1 MFSDSESE
9 SEYGVSKPHP
19 NPELTHRDYL
29 DTPSNCT
36 AQNLIEA
43 EIAAH
48 EAAILQLKVRR
59 NAYSPISKL
68 PAEILA
74 KLFILVRRSFSDFGD
89 FPGGLNVAT
98 VCHSWR
104 EVFVSTTQ
112 LWDDLDLSKIKSQDC
127 AELMLARSKQ
137 GALHIQWT
145 RPLLDRSVLSAVSS
159 QILRIQDLDICG
171 QSLAILDFFPSK
183 NRALPEMQRLA
194 LRRQVRATDAPPIS
208 MERVLSMDMP
218 RLHTLELQNIYLPS
232 IRVFQPSPCL
242 QTLHITTP
250 KRLLSLPDILTVLRA
265 TPTLHDLTLTHALFL
280 TPPSPSAREDPK
292 YALVDLAQLTSL
304 SVSCNHFRDIALLL
318 QHVRYPCSA
327 RVLLRSVTFPH
338 EAGLTE
344 PGCLEVLTAVLSRW
358 AQSTSAGLADR
369 MWLLNKFAWDFKIGV
384 ALGEVPLLDIHC
396 EEGGSRDQL
405 RHLFHLHTLLP
416 SRCVRILHI
425 SGFGAIEHPEEWKEL
440 FVRNHQ
446 VQRLVLETQEHP
458 RIIQTLTD
466 QSDTSIL
473 PQLKSL
479 MLIRCCFD
487 GHRSDRRFT
496 PRVSE
501 LLQQRIDQTPL
512 KIFKIRNCVIEPA
525 TVRSLRNI
533 IHVDWDQFLP

>member
-1 MFSDSESE
+1 
-9 SEYGVSKPHP
+9 
-19 NPELTHRDYL
+19 
-29 DTPSNCT
+29 
-36 AQNLIEA
+36 
-43 EIAAH
+43 
-48 EAAILQLKVRR
+48 
-59 NAYSPISKL
+59 
-68 PAEILA
+68 
-74 KLFILVRRSFSDFGD
+74 
-89 FPGGLNVAT
+89 
-98 VCHSWR
+98 
-104 EVFVSTTQ
+104 
-112 LWDDLDLSKIKSQDC
+112 
-127 AELMLARSKQ
+127 MLARSKQ

-396 EEGGSRDQL
+396 EEGGWVWCDRAP
-405 RHLFHLHTLLP
+405 RG
-416 SRCVRILHI
+416 VE
-425 SGFGAIEHPEEWKEL
+425 GA
-440 FVRNHQ
+440 
-446 VQRLVLETQEHP
+446 
-458 RIIQTLTD
+458 
-466 QSDTSIL
+466 
-473 PQLKSL
+473 
-479 MLIRCCFD
+479 
-487 GHRSDRRFT
+487 
-496 PRVSE
+496 
-501 LLQQRIDQTPL
+501 
-512 KIFKIRNCVIEPA
+512 
-525 TVRSLRNI
+525 VRSESSGAEAGAGDPGTSSDHSDVDGPVGHKHSTPAQEPNADKMLLRWSSFRSQ
-533 IHVDWDQFLP
+533 VYAPC

>member
-9 SEYGVSKPHP
+9 SEYGISKPHP
-19 NPELTHRDYL
+19 NPELTHH
-29 DTPSNCT
+29 
-36 AQNLIEA
+36 
-43 EIAAH
+43 IAAH
-48 EAAILQLKVRR
+48 EAAILELKVRR

-89 FPGGLNVAT
+89 FPGCLNVAT

-127 AELMLARSKQ
+127 VELMLARSKQ

-145 RPLLDRSVLSAVSS
+145 RPLLDPSVLSAVSS
-159 QILRIQDLDICG
+159 QILRVQDLDIFG
-171 QSLAILDFFPSK
+171 QSPAILNFFPTENK
-183 NRALPEMQRLA
+183 VLPAMQRLA
-194 LRRQVRATDAPPIS
+194 LRRHVRATDFPPMS

-232 IRVFQPSPCL
+232 VRAFQPSPRL
-242 QTLHITTP
+242 QTLHIATP
-250 KRLLSLPDILTVLRA
+250 KRLLSLPDILMVLRA

-292 YALVDLAQLTSL
+292 YALVDLTQLTCL
-304 SVSCNHFRDIALLL
+304 SVSCNNFRDIALLL
-318 QHVRYPCSA
+318 QHIRYPYSA
-327 RVLLRSVTFPH
+327 RMLLHSVTSSH
-338 EAGLTE
+338 EAGLAE
-344 PGCLEVLTAVLSRW
+344 LGCLEVLTAVLSRW

-369 MWLLNKFAWDFKIGV
+369 MWLVNKFVWDFKIGV

-396 EEGGSRDQL
+396 EEGGSKDQL

-416 SRCVRILHI
+416 SRCVRILRV

-440 FVRNHQ
+440 FVRNQQ
-446 VQRLVLETQEHP
+446 VQRLVLELQEHP

-466 QSDTSIL
+466 QSDTNIL
-473 PQLKSL
+473 PRLKSL
-479 MLIRCCFD
+479 TLSKCSFD

-501 LLQQRIDQTPL
+501 LLQQRMDQTPL
-512 KIFKIRNCVIEPA
+512 KILKIRQCIIESA